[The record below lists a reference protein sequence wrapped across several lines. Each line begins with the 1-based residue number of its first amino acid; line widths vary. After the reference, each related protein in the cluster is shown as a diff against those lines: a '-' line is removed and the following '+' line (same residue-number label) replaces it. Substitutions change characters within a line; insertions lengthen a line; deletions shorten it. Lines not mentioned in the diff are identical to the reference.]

1 MTFSFIYA
9 SSGCMA
15 SQHYMYTAAT
25 AIPSLSG
32 LIRLYVNLR
41 TLLRNYIRANYIVKT
56 QAQVLGSQ
64 DS

>member
-9 SSGCMA
+9 SSGCI
-15 SQHYMYTAAT
+15 AAT